1 MSMPKEFS
9 VLSPDHEFK
18 EVVRGVMWNKFFE
31 KNGIV
36 KENVPFFGQKIHF
49 LKKIYVTSWGVH
61 KSEDDFLYRPL
72 RP

>member
-36 KENVPFFGQKIHF
+36 KKMFFFLAKKYIFEEN
-49 LKKIYVTSWGVH
+49 LC
-61 KSEDDFLYRPL
+61 DFLGCSQIWRWFFK
-72 RP
+72 